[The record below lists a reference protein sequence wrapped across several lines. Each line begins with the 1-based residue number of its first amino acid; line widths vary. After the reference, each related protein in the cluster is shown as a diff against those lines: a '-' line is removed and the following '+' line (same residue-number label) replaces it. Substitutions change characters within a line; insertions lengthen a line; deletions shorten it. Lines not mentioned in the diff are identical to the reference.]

1 MLFSRLKLRGL
12 LSFGPEGVDL
22 PMEPLTVAIGPNG
35 SGKSNLLDAISLFQA
50 APRGMGEP
58 VRRSGGMREW
68 LWKGPGAEG
77 FATLDATVGVA
88 SIGSW
93 RHALTVAD
101 ANGRLNIAGERIEP
115 LDALNDERAT
125 PSYYRPPADPDTA
138 QEMAEANAAAD
149 AADAARKPAAG
160 ESSAPRIVA
169 QRRANTVHF
178 AADFFPEDSL
188 LRRMAA
194 LDHPALIGLSSRYER
209 IRLYRDWSFGPGSGL
224 RQPGSAHAPADFL
237 DEDAQNLPLV
247 LSQLSGE
254 RKMKFVAALR
264 ELFDGI
270 LDVHCSVAGGAVFL
284 FLEEAGGRSIPAARL
299 SDGTLRY
306 LCLLAVLLH
315 PEPPPLICL
324 EEPEL
329 GLHPDLLPILADL
342 AVDASRRCQV
352 IVTTHSDIFVDA
364 LTDRPES
371 VVVCEKHDGATE
383 MRRLDPKDMKKWLA
397 DYRLG
402 ALWTSGE
409 LGGNRW

>member
-1 MLFSRLKLRGL
+1 MLFRRLKLRGL

-50 APRGMGEP
+50 APRDIGEP
-58 VRRSGGMREW
+58 VQRSGGMREW
-68 LWKGPGAEG
+68 LWKDTGAEG
-77 FATLDATVGVA
+77 AATLDATVDVP
-88 SIGSW
+88 SIRSL
-93 RHALTVAD
+93 RHALTVTD
-101 ANGRLNIAGERIEP
+101 ANGRLNVVGEHIEPKNTGSGERAS
-115 LDALNDERAT
+115 L
-125 PSYYRPPADPDTA
+125 SYYRPPADPDIA
-138 QEMAEANAAAD
+138 REMAEAGAAAD
-149 AADAARKPAAG
+149 AADAARQLAPG
-160 ESSAPRIVA
+160 EWSAPRIAA
-169 QRRANTVHF
+169 QYSGDAIHF
-178 AADFFPEDSL
+178 APDFFPADSL

-194 LDHPALIGLSSRYER
+194 SDHPGLVALSSRYER

-224 RQPGSAHAPADFL
+224 RQPGRAHAPADVL
-237 DEDAQNLPLV
+237 DEDAQNLAPV

-254 RKMKFVAALR
+254 RKMKFAAALG
-264 ELFDGI
+264 ELFDG
-270 LDVHCSVAGGAVFL
+270 VANVRCPVAGGAAFL
-284 FLEEAGGRSIPAARL
+284 FLEEAGGRSIPATRL

-329 GLHPDLLPILADL
+329 GLHPDLLPTLADL
-342 AVDASRRCQV
+342 AVDASQRCQI

-364 LTDRPES
+364 LTERPES

-383 MRRLDPKDMKKWLA
+383 TRRLDPKDLQKWLA

>member
-1 MLFSRLKLRGL
+1 MLFRRLKLRGL
-12 LSFGPEGVDL
+12 LSFGPKGVDL

-58 VRRSGGMREW
+58 VQRSGGMREW

-77 FATLDATVGVA
+77 AATLDATVDA
-88 SIGSW
+88 PPIGSL
-93 RHALTVAD
+93 RHGLTVTD
-101 ANGRLNIAGERIEP
+101 AGGRLNVVSECIEP
-115 LDALNDERAT
+115 LDTQNDKRAAL
-125 PSYYRPPADPDTA
+125 SYHRPPADPDIA
-138 QEMAEANAAAD
+138 REVADANAAAD
-149 AADAARKPAAG
+149 AEDAARKPAAG
-160 ESSAPRIVA
+160 EWSAPRIVA
-169 QRRANTVHF
+169 RYSGAAIHF
-178 AADFFPEDSL
+178 AADFSPEDSL

-194 LDHPALIGLSSRYER
+194 SDHPALMHLSSRYER
-209 IRLYRDWSFGPGSGL
+209 IRLYRDWSFGPGSSL

-237 DEDAQNLPLV
+237 DENAQNLPLV

-254 RKMKFVAALR
+254 RKRRFADALR

-270 LDVHCSVAGGAVFL
+270 VGVQCPVAGGVVSL
-284 FLEEAGGRSIPAARL
+284 FLEEADGRSIPATRL

-315 PEPPPLICL
+315 PKPPPLICM

-329 GLHPDLLPILADL
+329 GLHPDLLPTLADL
-342 AVDASRRCQV
+342 AVDASQRCQIV
-352 IVTTHSDIFVDA
+352 VTTHSDIFVDA

-383 MRRLDPKDMKKWLA
+383 MRRLDPKDMKKWLE

>member
-1 MLFSRLKLRGL
+1 MLFRRLKLQGL

-22 PMEPLTVAIGPNG
+22 PMEPLTVAIGPNS

-50 APRGMGEP
+50 APRGIGEP
-58 VRRSGGMREW
+58 VQRAGGMREW

-77 FATLDATVGVA
+77 SATLDATVEA
-88 SIGSW
+88 PPIGNL

-101 ANGRLNIAGERIEP
+101 ANGRLNVAGERIEP
-115 LDALNDERAT
+115 LDARNGEPAAL
-125 PSYYRPPADPDTA
+125 SYYRPPADLGTA
-138 QEMAEANAAAD
+138 REMAEANAAAD

-160 ESSAPRIVA
+160 EWTAPRMA
-169 QRRANTVHF
+169 ARRSGDAIHF
-178 AADFFPEDSL
+178 APDFFPEDSL

-194 LDHPALIGLSSRYER
+194 SDHPALIHLSSRYER

-237 DEDAQNLPLV
+237 NEDASNLPLV
-247 LSQLSGE
+247 LSHLSGE
-254 RKMKFVAALR
+254 RKTEFVAALR
-264 ELFDGI
+264 ELFDGMV
-270 LDVHCSVAGGAVFL
+270 DARCSVAGGAVFL

-342 AVDASRRCQV
+342 AVDASQRCQIV
-352 IVTTHSDIFVDA
+352 VTTHSDIFVDA